1 MKTILHLTL
10 AVACV
15 CLLCSAVLA
24 DPPPATMK
32 VYILD
37 NGWLECDANWM
48 VAMSVVGT
56 KGNPHP
62 QARWI
67 KIPVYAVLIDHPE
80 GKFLY
85 DTGCPPDLPNDAQA
99 MFPYYHNENQTLEK
113 QLSLAHARPE
123 EIKAVI
129 LSHMHVDH
137 AGNIGLFKH
146 AEVYVHKSEV
156 EHAPTPG
163 LSGPLNWESFG
174 KRCRLIENDRDFA
187 RGVRLIT
194 LPGHSYGVLG
204 LVVETKNDGVLIF
217 PSDAIYTKANYGP
230 PAKLSGIVYDTLS
243 FFDSIEKVRRLATK
257 HNAKVMF
264 PHDMEFFK
272 TLKLAP
278 QCYE

>member
-1 MKTILHLTL
+1 MKTFPRLSF
-10 AVACV
+10 VAA
-15 CLLCSAVLA
+15 CLCFLCSAAFA
-24 DPPPATMK
+24 DPPPTTMK

-56 KGNPHP
+56 KGNPNP

-85 DTGCPPDLPNDAQA
+85 DTGCAPDMPNDAEA
-99 MFPYYHNENQTLEK
+99 VFPYYQDKNQTLAK
-113 QLSLAHARPE
+113 QLSLAHTRPE

-129 LSHMHVDH
+129 LSHLHVDH

-146 AEVYVHKSEV
+146 AEFYVHKSEV

-163 LSGPLNWESFG
+163 LTVPLDWESLG
-174 KRCRLIENDRDFA
+174 KRCHLVEKDQEFA
-187 RGVRLIT
+187 RGIKLIA

-204 LVVETKNDGVLIF
+204 LMVETKNDGVLVF
-217 PSDAIYTKANYGP
+217 PSDAMYTKANYGP

-243 FFDSIEKVRRLATK
+243 YFESIEKVRRLATE
-257 HNAKVMF
+257 HDAKVMF

-278 QCYE
+278 QWYE